1 MIFDTHAHYDD
12 PAFDQDR
19 NELLPGMKEQNVG
32 LIVNVGASLSSCQK
46 TLKLAESYPFLY
58 GALGVHPSDTEHL
71 TEKDMDWLKEKAA
84 GKKIVA
90 IGEIGLDYHYEE
102 PGREVQKKWFIRQLQ
117 IAQELNMPVII
128 HSREAAADTMEIL
141 KKYGKTRG

>member
-128 HSREAAADTMEIL
+128 HSGKRRQIL
-141 KKYGKTRG
+141 WKF